1 MEPCAMSERRILI
14 VDDESSIRESLAE
27 FLRDFGMIVETAVNA
42 EEALEQLAEQPFDL
56 MIADLRLPGMTGDVM
71 IQKAHQLQPNLRFL
85 IHTGSIDYRLSG
97 ELMALGLNL
106 DQVILKPLA
115 DLSILVDKI
124 ESLFKD

>member
-1 MEPCAMSERRILI
+1 MSERRILI